1 MAFISSGYDPKEP
14 MKNRITDIGPRKYDE
29 FYPPVIA
36 KNKGTWLYH
45 QYLKPGVY
53 YHVAESG
60 DKVYTVRVGGA
71 RLMSTLLIQEICATA
86 CGQHLVTVTAER
98 KCDSSAN
105 TSAGTGNQCVAAITH
120 KRWKNSSRS
129 SSGP

>member
-60 DKVYTVRVGGA
+60 DKVFTVRVGGA
-71 RLMSTLLIQEICATA
+71 RLMSTLLIQEICQIADKH
-86 CGQHLVTVTAER
+86 CGGYVRWTTRNNIEFMVDAR
-98 KCDSSAN
+98 K
-105 TSAGTGNQCVAAITH
+105 
-120 KRWKNSSRS
+120 RS
-129 SSGP
+129 TP